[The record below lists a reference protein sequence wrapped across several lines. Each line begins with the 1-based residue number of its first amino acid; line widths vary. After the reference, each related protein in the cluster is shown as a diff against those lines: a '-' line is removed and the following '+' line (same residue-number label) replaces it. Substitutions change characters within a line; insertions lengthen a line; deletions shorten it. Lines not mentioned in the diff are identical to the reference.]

1 MIEDEVVK
9 DTLKEVE
16 EMKVDLLRLKGDLTY
31 LEEKEGEWEE
41 DISQD
46 IEAID
51 RLIKEMQANLLRV
64 QGLMPWP
71 ITENTE
77 IISS

>member
-1 MIEDEVVK
+1 MV
-9 DTLKEVE
+9 KEVE

-46 IEAID
+46 IEVID

-77 IISS
+77 TISS

>member
-1 MIEDEVVK
+1 MV
-9 DTLKEVE
+9 KEVE